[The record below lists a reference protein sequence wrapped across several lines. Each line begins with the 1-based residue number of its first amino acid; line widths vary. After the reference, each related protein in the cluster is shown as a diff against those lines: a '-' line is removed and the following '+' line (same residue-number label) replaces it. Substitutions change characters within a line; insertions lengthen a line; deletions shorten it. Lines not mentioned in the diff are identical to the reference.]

1 MATSRTVRFE
11 TLAVAALAVLAACRG
26 ASNDGVSSD
35 PEGRKKAT
43 SASATS
49 APSPPPSSK
58 DDDSDV
64 TGAQGMLV
72 VTMTP
77 APHLE
82 VDGKPLRLGMKS
94 IELTGALG
102 KPSGSTDYGAG
113 EGAMSNTTYVRYAKL
128 GVVVRIK
135 SDRVEGF
142 YVYVSR
148 VELDGQPIG
157 PARPALPGGLPLDAT
172 LDDVE
177 RTLGKPTKRDVLD
190 AMDWIDLVYERAG
203 ARVKFHFEKAAFASV
218 SIETITI

>member
-1 MATSRTVRFE
+1 MATLRTARPEIF
-11 TLAVAALAVLAACRG
+11 AAAALTLLAACRG

-49 APSPPPSSK
+49 APTSPPSPK
-58 DDDSDV
+58 DEEPA
-64 TGAQGMLV
+64 GALV

-77 APHLE
+77 APQLE
-82 VDGKPLRLGMKS
+82 VGGRPLRLGMKS

-102 KPSGSTDYGAG
+102 RPSGSTDYGAD

-128 GVVVRIK
+128 GVIVRIK
-135 SDRVEGF
+135 ANLVEGF
-142 YVYVSR
+142 YVYLHR
-148 VELDGQPIG
+148 LELDGQTME
-157 PARPALPGGLPLDAT
+157 PAKPALPGGLSLDAT

-177 RTLGKPTKRDVLD
+177 RAMGKPTKRDVVD
-190 AMDWIDLVYERAG
+190 VMHWIDLVYERAG
-203 ARVKFHFEKAAFASV
+203 ARVKFHFENDAFASV